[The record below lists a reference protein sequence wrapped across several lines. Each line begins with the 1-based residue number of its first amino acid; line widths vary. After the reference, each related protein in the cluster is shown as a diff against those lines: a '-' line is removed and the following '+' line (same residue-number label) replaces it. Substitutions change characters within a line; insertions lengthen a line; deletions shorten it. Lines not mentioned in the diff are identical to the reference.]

1 MRLGGFATMKLRWGV
16 RASSA
21 STGNDVASW
30 LAELSDEGGAMGT
43 KRLWVGVD
51 SGAESHQVAAV
62 DGSGA
67 PVGERSFAHS
77 GAGLSELCAW
87 LIEVSG
93 CAPSEIAVAIE
104 VPHGAVVDTLL
115 ERGFDVFS
123 INPKQLDRFRDRFSM
138 SGAKDDR
145 RDARVL
151 GDSLRTDPRSYRQLK
166 VDEPTVIE
174 LREWSRAAEQL
185 QMQRTR
191 LTNQVRDQL
200 RRYYPQALGIGDDPG
215 ADWFLE
221 LWKAAPT
228 PQRAARIRRS
238 TVAAILGR
246 NRIRRIDA
254 QQVVEVLRQPPLY
267 VAPGTVEAAT
277 AHIGLLA
284 AQLRLINHQIEE
296 CHRRLD
302 VLCARLSEAS
312 GQPADGDQRREQRDA
327 EILQSLPGVGRI
339 VRATLLAEASQ
350 PLGARDYRALRSLCG
365 TAPVTR
371 QSGKSRCVVMRR
383 GCHRRLR
390 VAVYHWARVAIQHDE
405 RSRLAY
411 AALRNRGHSHPRAL
425 RGVADRLLQVACAML
440 RQQTLYDPERRAGP
454 ALSA

>member
-1 MRLGGFATMKLRWGV
+1 MR
-16 RASSA
+16 
-21 STGNDVASW
+21 
-30 LAELSDEGGAMGT
+30 T
-43 KRLWVGVD
+43 KRAWVGVD
-51 SGAESHQVAAV
+51 SSAESHQAAAV
-62 DGSGA
+62 DSTGS
-67 PVGERSFAHS
+67 VIGERSFAHS
-77 GAGLSELCAW
+77 GAGLSELCTW
-87 LIEVSG
+87 LIEVHG
-93 CAPSEIAVAIE
+93 GPPAEIAVAIE

-115 ERGFDVFS
+115 ERGFEVFS
-123 INPKQLDRFRDRFSM
+123 INPKQLDRFRDRHTM

-151 GDSLRTDPRSYRQLK
+151 ADSLRTDARSYRLLK

-174 LREWSRAAEQL
+174 LREWSRATEQL
-185 QMQRTR
+185 QAQRTR

-200 RRYYPQALGIGDDPG
+200 RRYYPQTLEISDDPG

-221 LWKAAPT
+221 LWQAAPT
-228 PQRAARIRRS
+228 PQKAARVRRS

-254 QQVVEVLRQPPLY
+254 QQVLDILRQPPLY
-267 VAPGTVEAAT
+267 VAPGTVEATT

-284 AQLRLINHQIEE
+284 AQLRLLNHQIDE

-302 VLCARLSEAS
+302 MLCAHLSDVPA
-312 GQPADGDQRREQRDA
+312 QPGDGDQRREQRDA

-371 QSGKSRCVVMRR
+371 QSGKSRSVVMRR

-411 AALRNRGHSHPRAL
+411 AALRTRGHSHPRAL

-440 RQQTLYDPERRAGP
+440 RQQTLYDPERRTAP
-454 ALSA
+454 PQAA

>member
-1 MRLGGFATMKLRWGV
+1 
-16 RASSA
+16 
-21 STGNDVASW
+21 
-30 LAELSDEGGAMGT
+30 MGT
-43 KRLWVGVD
+43 KRLWAGVD
-51 SGAESHQVAAV
+51 LSAESHQVAAV
-62 DGSGA
+62 DGAGA
-67 PVGERSFAHS
+67 LIGERSFAHS
-77 GAGLSELCAW
+77 GAGLSDLCAW
-87 LIEVSG
+87 LTEVGG
-93 CAPSEIAVAIE
+93 CEPAEIAVAIE

-115 ERGFDVFS
+115 ERGFEVFS

-151 GDSLRTDPRSYRQLK
+151 ADSLRTDPRSYRRLK
-166 VDEPTVIE
+166 VDEPTIIE
-174 LREWSRAAEQL
+174 LREWSRVGEQL
-185 QMQRTR
+185 QAQRTR
-191 LTNQVRDQL
+191 LSNQVRDQL
-200 RRYYPQALGIGDDPG
+200 RRYYPQALAVSDDPA

-221 LWKAAPT
+221 LWQAVPT
-228 PQRAARIRRS
+228 PQRAARTRRS

-246 NRIRRIDA
+246 NRIRKIDA
-254 QQVVEVLRQPPLY
+254 QAALDILRQQALY

-284 AQLRLINHQIEE
+284 KQLRLLNHQIGE

-302 VLCARLSEAS
+302 ALCARLREA
-312 GQPADGDQRREQRDA
+312 PAQSTDGDRRCERRDA

-371 QSGKSRCVVMRR
+371 QSGKSRSVVMRR

-390 VAVYHWARVAIQHDE
+390 LAVYHWARVAIQHDE
-405 RSRLAY
+405 KSRLSY
-411 AALRNRGHSHPRAL
+411 ASLRSRGHSHPRAL

-440 RQQTLYDPERRAGP
+440 KQQTLYDPDRRSRSPQP
-454 ALSA
+454 A